1 MAEEEV
7 VRIELPKELILK
19 IKAANGRRNSIRPLI
34 DYFGHDEAIKMG
46 AEKIATIVAK
56 IRGVGYGYV
65 LPRAK
70 EMLAKEARK
79 TVTEGGLVISD
90 QTANPTKGPL
100 PPQIDIPKLPDDVCV
115 TAENGR
121 GRTIKLRELIPKNMD
136 EYFRKRMGNKTD
148 VEAMME
154 LFQVCR
160 CKEPEFEP
168 VVGAEKGKAH
178 GIKECKKCGRAD
190 WREPVLLH
198 GEPGC
203 GKNRLIDEVAE
214 ILQLPVLRVQFDGTT
229 VPADICGEV
238 MQNTDGKWSWVD
250 RFLTI
255 ACRYGAIFVADEI
268 NMANSEVTSLLH
280 HLLEK
285 NGKLVVAAN
294 SEVVIP
300 HPNFWFIGTMNK
312 DCKGTKP
319 LNEALRDRG
328 TTIEIKDSKRV
339 AYKLTNDK
347 KLVDAMYQLK
357 KNPEKLSHPIGLR
370 TMIRFIKIQRRLG
383 TRFAIDEFCAKFGAD
398 EAVDIRK
405 ALAIMVPKEEQATM
419 LEDEKD
425 EADWD
430 EEDDD

>member
-1 MAEEEV
+1 
-7 VRIELPKELILK
+7 
-19 IKAANGRRNSIRPLI
+19 
-34 DYFGHDEAIKMG
+34 
-46 AEKIATIVAK
+46 
-56 IRGVGYGYV
+56 
-65 LPRAK
+65 
-70 EMLAKEARK
+70 
-79 TVTEGGLVISD
+79 
-90 QTANPTKGPL
+90 
-100 PPQIDIPKLPDDVCV
+100 
-115 TAENGR
+115 
-121 GRTIKLRELIPKNMD
+121 
-136 EYFRKRMGNKTD
+136 
-148 VEAMME
+148 
-154 LFQVCR
+154 
-160 CKEPEFEP
+160 
-168 VVGAEKGKAH
+168 
-178 GIKECKKCGRAD
+178 
-190 WREPVLLH
+190 
-198 GEPGC
+198 
-203 GKNRLIDEVAE
+203 
-214 ILQLPVLRVQFDGTT
+214 
-229 VPADICGEV
+229 